1 MSDGSDV
8 ATLKKRSVRGGAI
21 TLVSQA
27 TTVVLQL
34 ASTVVLAR
42 MLTPDDYG
50 VMGMVLSFV
59 ALAALFKDLGLS
71 SAAIQKADLTVDQQ
85 SNLFWIN
92 ALFGLAL
99 SLVFAAAAPL
109 VAWFYGRPELL
120 GLTWVLSLTF
130 VLGGLSAQHN
140 AMMVRHMHF
149 GRQAIVNISAIVV
162 TFAVSVG
169 LAFLGYGFWALGWG
183 HVAGAAART
192 LLIWV
197 FSPFVPGGWKRGAG
211 TMDMIRFGANVTG
224 FNFVNYFS
232 RNLDNILIGKF
243 VGADALGV
251 YGRAYQLMLFPVQN
265 LRGPINAVTYPVL
278 CRLQD
283 RPEEWRRYHMQTL
296 RVLAF
301 LTMPLVAWMFLVSE
315 PLILLLLGEKWAG
328 IVPLFQILAIV
339 AFIQPA
345 ASMVGSV
352 MLSVGHT
359 RRYFLQGTAIAV
371 AFAIA
376 FGIGVQ
382 WGAQGVAWAYATV
395 VYLAL
400 VPLLAA
406 GYWNTSLTVLDF
418 FRSIHLPAVIAL
430 TSLAVSMLVRQ
441 RVAVS
446 NYGYDIALL
455 SLVFLAAFLVLAIA
469 FPSSRQLLLDGVSR
483 ARMALSRNNDSQS
496 PPA

>member
-1 MSDGSDV
+1 MSDNPDV
-8 ATLKKRSVRGGAI
+8 ATLKKRSLRGGAI

-34 ASTVVLAR
+34 VSTVVLAR

-71 SAAIQKADLTVDQQ
+71 SAAIQKANLTVEQQ

-92 ALFGLAL
+92 ALFGLGL
-99 SLVFAAAAPL
+99 TLVFAAAAPL
-109 VAWFYGRPELL
+109 VAWFYDRPELL

-140 AMMVRHMHF
+140 AMLVRHMQF
-149 GRQAIVNISAIVV
+149 GRQAIVNIFGIAV
-162 TFAVSVG
+162 TFAVSVA
-169 LAFLGYGFWALGWG
+169 LAYLGYGFWALGWG

-192 LLIWV
+192 LLIWA
-197 FSPFVPGGWKRGAG
+197 FSPFVPGGWKRGVG

-265 LRGPINAVTYPVL
+265 LRAPIDAVTYPAL

-283 RPEEWRRYHMQTL
+283 SPEEWRRYHMQTL
-296 RVLAF
+296 RVLSF

-328 IVPLFQILAIV
+328 VIPIFQILAIV
-339 AFIQPA
+339 AFIQPC

-352 MLSVGHT
+352 MLSVGKS
-359 RRYFLQGTAIAV
+359 RRYFMQGTAVAVVMSV
-371 AFAIA
+371 AFAI
-376 FGIGVQ
+376 GVN
-382 WGAQGVAWAYATV
+382 WGAEGVAWAYVVAMYLVLVPMLLTAYHETAMTPSDFFKSLSLPAMISLTALLAATV
-395 VYLAL
+395 VRQLATVSTPFVEIVL
-400 VPLLAA
+400 VTVVFVISALGPLLLLPSGRTLLADILKM
-406 GYWNTSLTVLDF
+406 Y
-418 FRSIHLPAVIAL
+418 RSATRH
-430 TSLAVSMLVRQ
+430 
-441 RVAVS
+441 
-446 NYGYDIALL
+446 
-455 SLVFLAAFLVLAIA
+455 
-469 FPSSRQLLLDGVSR
+469 
-483 ARMALSRNNDSQS
+483 
-496 PPA
+496 